1 MKRDEITFGGFI
13 REKRLAA
20 KINLRKLADILDISP
35 AFLSDIENDHRYP
48 PDKDKIYKIAEVLE
62 LSKEDTDLLFDLA
75 AGNKK
80 NSVSPDIADYIMT
93 QEKFRVALRMAR
105 DIGAGEEE
113 WEKIIQFLESGK

>member
-48 PDKDKIYKIAEVLE
+48 PDKDKIYKISEVLE

-93 QEKFRVALRMAR
+93 QEKSRVALRMAR

-113 WEKIIQFLESGK
+113 WEKIIQFLEGGK

>member
-80 NSVSPDIADYIMT
+80 NLVSPDIADYIMT
-93 QEKFRVALRMAR
+93 QEKSRVALRMAR

-113 WEKIIQFLESGK
+113 WEKIIQFLEGGK

>member
-1 MKRDEITFGGFI
+1 MKKDEITFGGFI

-20 KINLRKLADILDISP
+20 KINLRKLAEILDISP

-80 NSVSPDIADYIMT
+80 NSVSPDIAEYIMA
-93 QEKFRVALRMAR
+93 QDKSRVALRMAR
-105 DIGAGEEE
+105 DKGAGEEE
-113 WEKIIQFLESGK
+113 WEKIIRMLEGGE

>member
-48 PDKDKIYKIAEVLE
+48 PDKDKIYKIADVLG

-93 QEKFRVALRMAR
+93 QEKSRVALRMAR

-113 WEKIIQFLESGK
+113 WEKIIQFLEGGK

>member
-1 MKRDEITFGGFI
+1 MKNEKITFGGFI

-20 KINLRKLADILDISP
+20 KINLRKLADILEISP

-48 PDKDKIYKIAEVLE
+48 PDKEKIYKIAEVLE

-80 NSVSPDIADYIMT
+80 NSVSPDIADYIMA
-93 QEKFRVALRMAR
+93 QEKSRVALRMAR
-105 DIGAGEEE
+105 DMGAGEEE
-113 WEKIIQFLESGK
+113 WEKIIQILEGGK

>member
-1 MKRDEITFGGFI
+1 MKKTEITFGGFI

-62 LSKEDTDLLFDLA
+62 LSKDETDLLFDLA

-80 NSVSPDIADYIMT
+80 NSVSPDIADYIMA
-93 QEKFRVALRMAR
+93 QEKSRVALRMAR
-105 DIGAGEEE
+105 DMGAGEEE
-113 WEKIIQFLESGK
+113 WERIIRILEGGE

>member
-1 MKRDEITFGGFI
+1 MKKDEITFGGFI

-20 KINLRKLADILDISP
+20 KINLRKLAEILDISP

-48 PDKDKIYKIAEVLE
+48 PDKDKIYKIADVLG

-93 QEKFRVALRMAR
+93 QEKSRVALRMAR

-113 WEKIIQFLESGK
+113 WEKIMQFLEGGK